1 MQIDSAVIF
10 MRIGVKSHVTFSFVG
25 SEETFSLALWIV
37 GKPLSPIAKGKV
49 INKYQAIA
57 PDAKRRACE
66 LSVIREITKQN

>member
-49 INKYQAIA
+49 INKYQAH
-57 PDAKRRACE
+57 PGDGKKRRARC
-66 LSVIREITKQN
+66 